1 MFLTRRI
8 RNRSA
13 WLAICS
19 LLLSLLAP
27 AVGHAFG
34 GGERIQWLEVCTAA
48 GVRYV
53 ALTGIPLAADH
64 AGGDPAAVPDAAS
77 AEDRL
82 HTGTDGH
89 AWGLLEHCP
98 YCVPGAFAFGLEPPR
113 SAGIRTPPTPDA
125 VWLPHPVTFVHTL
138 QSSICAP
145 SRAPPSL
152 AVCRT

>member
-8 RNRSA
+8 RIRSA

-34 GGERIQWLEVCTAA
+34 GPERIQWPEVCTVV

-53 ALTGIPLAADH
+53 ALTGGQAADEP
-64 AGGDPAAVPDAAS
+64 AGGSPAALLATAAS
-77 AEDRL
+77 
-82 HTGTDGH
+82 DGQAH
-89 AWGLLEHCP
+89 PSGEGHGWGLLEHCP
-98 YCVPGAFAFGLEPPR
+98 YCAPGAFAFGLEPPR
-113 SAGIRTPPTPDA
+113 AAGIRTPSAPDA
-125 VWLPHPVTFVHTL
+125 VWPPHPVTLVHSL

-145 SRAPPSL
+145 SRAPPSV
-152 AVCRT
+152 A